1 MDNTN
6 YAPLCIAILI
16 MATTRY
22 EAQRPLSDAYNSQ
35 CKLVETIECLA
46 QDKLN
51 KPLKQP

>member
-22 EAQRPLSDAYNSQ
+22 EAQKPLPEAYNTQ
-35 CKLVETIECLA
+35 CFLVETIECVGYD
-46 QDKLN
+46 QLN